1 MFGGRV
7 LVAAVALSATAIGLA
22 PVTGAA
28 TTAPSQAAVTSMVA
42 EDVAT
47 AAGLRVAHTR
57 TWSALPGDYNR
68 DGAQDVLINYHGHFG
83 GIQKATSYGVKL
95 WRNRGRGRYEHDL
108 AIPFWSGNRDGKLI
122 DRHNCD
128 WADVDRNGHTDLY
141 CAAGRTESN
150 VVKYGR
156 DNELW
161 LQDGRG
167 RWREVGTAWGVG
179 DVCGR
184 GRDVAFINANG
195 DRYPDLFVGND
206 LPRPL
211 SSDPC
216 NTSTSLPN
224 EESKLF
230 LNVGGERFRR
240 APGYWNYGDSQGDR
254 CAEVLDFNNDGWED
268 LFTCPRAGKAPRL
281 YQNQAGSGF
290 ADVTP
295 TSMSSRPV
303 NDAVIAD
310 LDSDGDPDVVTA
322 SDSGF
327 GYHLND
333 NGQFGDYAL
342 IGRVTEPRH
351 GWAVATGDTDGDGD
365 IDVYGMVERG
375 LYANPDDSIWLNNGL
390 AFTRV
395 PVPHAGGA
403 ADDVVALRPGRTA
416 RTSFLVL
423 NGRKRFRSGPVQLI
437 RVVRR

>member
-1 MFGGRV
+1 MLGGRV
-7 LVAAVALSATAIGLA
+7 LLAAVAVSASAIALV
-22 PVTGAA
+22 PVTGSA
-28 TTAPSQAAVTSMVA
+28 TTAPSRAAPSPVA
-42 EDVAT
+42 EDVAA

-83 GIQKATSYGVKL
+83 GIQKATSHAAKL
-95 WRNRGRGRYEHDL
+95 WRNRGRGRYTQDL
-108 AIPFWSGNRDGKLI
+108 ALPFYSGDRHGKLI

-150 VVKYGR
+150 VIKRGR

-167 RWREVGTAWGVG
+167 RFREVGTAWGVG

-195 DRYPDLFVGND
+195 DRYPDLFLGND
-206 LPRPL
+206 LPRPV

-216 NTSTSLPN
+216 NTSTTLPS

-230 LNVGGERFRR
+230 INVGGERFRR
-240 APGYWNYGDSQGDR
+240 APGFWNYGGSQGDR
-254 CAEVLDFNNDGWED
+254 CAEVLDFNDDGWDD
-268 LFTCPRAGKAPRL
+268 LFTCPRAGMTPRL
-281 YQNQAGSGF
+281 YENQSGSGF
-290 ADVTP
+290 LDVTP
-295 TSMSSRPV
+295 ASMLSQTV

-322 SDSGF
+322 SDDHF
-327 GYHLND
+327 GYYLND
-333 NGQFGDYAL
+333 NGQYGDQGFIAP
-342 IGRVTEPRH
+342 VAAPRRA
-351 GWAVATGDTDGDGD
+351 WSVATGDTDGDGD
-365 IDVYGMVERG
+365 VDVYGMVERG
-375 LYANPDDSIWLNNGL
+375 LYANPDDSIWLNDGL
-390 AFTRV
+390 TFTRV

-403 ADDVVALRPGRTA
+403 ADDVIALRPGRTG

>member
-7 LVAAVALSATAIGLA
+7 FVAAVAVSVSAIALV
-22 PVTGAA
+22 PVTGSAA
-28 TTAPSQAAVTSMVA
+28 TAPVRAATSMVA
-42 EDVAT
+42 QDVAV

-57 TWSALPGDYNR
+57 TWSALAGDYNR

-83 GIQKATSYGVKL
+83 GIHKATSHAAKL
-95 WRNRGRGRYEHDL
+95 WRNKGRGRYTQDL
-108 AIPFWSGNRDGKLI
+108 ALPFYSGDRHGKLI

-150 VVKYGR
+150 VIKRGR

-167 RWREVGTAWGVG
+167 RFREVGTVWGVG

-184 GRDVAFINANG
+184 GRDVAFVHANG
-195 DRYPDLFVGND
+195 DQYPDLFVGND
-206 LPRPL
+206 LPRRIA
-211 SSDPC
+211 SDPC
-216 NTSTSLPN
+216 NTSTTLPD

-230 LNVGGERFRR
+230 LNVRGERFRP
-240 APGYWNYGDSQGDR
+240 APGYWDYGGSQGDR
-254 CAEVLDFNNDGWED
+254 CAEVLDFNNDGWDD
-268 LFTCPRAGKAPRL
+268 LFTCPRAGMTPRL
-281 YQNQAGSGF
+281 YQNQAGAGF

-295 TSMSSRPV
+295 ASMLAQTV

-322 SDSGF
+322 SDNHF
-327 GYHLND
+327 GYYLND
-333 NGQFGDYAL
+333 NGQYGGEGFIAP
-342 IGRVTEPRH
+342 VAAPRR
-351 GWAVATGDTDGDGD
+351 GWSVATGDTDGDGD
-365 IDVYGMVERG
+365 VDVYGMVEKG
-375 LYANPDDSIWLNNGL
+375 LYANPDDSIWLNDGL
-390 AFTRV
+390 TFTRV

-403 ADDVVALRPGRTA
+403 ADDVTALRPGRTG
-416 RTSFLVL
+416 RTSFLVQ